1 VPMTGYVFSEA
12 FAASHKD
19 LLRRYFT
26 AAAQARKILA
36 EDPSAWAPIKARLR
50 LKDDAALAVY
60 RQRYLEGVPKRTIA
74 EQAADARVLYRRL
87 AEVGGEALVGKA
99 KELDAGLFYD
109 PLTSE

>member
-1 VPMTGYVFSEA
+1 MCSAKPSPLRTRTLSGAFSPRR
-12 FAASHKD
+12 
-19 LLRRYFT
+19 LRR
-26 AAAQARKILA
+26 AKSWR

-74 EQAADARVLYRRL
+74 EEAADARILYRRL
-87 AEVGGEALVGKA
+87 MEIGGQELVGDA

-109 PLTSE
+109 PAASE

>member
-1 VPMTGYVFSEA
+1 MFCGAISPP
-12 FAASHKD
+12 
-19 LLRRYFT
+19 RRRR
-26 AAAQARKILA
+26 AKSWPKIRARGT
-36 EDPSAWAPIKARLR
+36 PIKARLR

-74 EQAADARVLYRRL
+74 EQAADARILYRRL

-109 PLTSE
+109 PMTSE